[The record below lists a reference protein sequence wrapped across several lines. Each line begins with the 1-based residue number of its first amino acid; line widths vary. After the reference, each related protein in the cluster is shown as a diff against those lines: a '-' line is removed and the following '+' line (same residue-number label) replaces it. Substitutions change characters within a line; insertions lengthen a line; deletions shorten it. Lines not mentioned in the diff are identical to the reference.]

1 MNTRTGWNRRWLQS
15 RNPALEALEARLVLS
30 GQTPLSPAVHLGK
43 PADTGPT
50 IDSVV
55 KNSKPK
61 ADLPVLDSNVL
72 LGSTESSPTH
82 ADFVPH
88 DSLTEGPAA
97 IVHPPISQSIEAS
110 VVGMA
115 PSDMT
120 DVANALEAFGLQAL
134 KAVGDPVPSPAH
146 APPAAPPPRPG

>member
-30 GQTPLSPAVHLGK
+30 GQPPYSPAGHLGK
-43 PADTGPT
+43 PADT
-50 IDSVV
+50 IDSAAV
-55 KNSKPK
+55 NIKPK

-72 LGSTESSPTH
+72 LGSPVSSPAH
-82 ADFVPH
+82 ADFVPQN
-88 DSLTEGPAA
+88 SLTEGPAA

-120 DVANALEAFGLQAL
+120 DVAKALEAFGLQASN
-134 KAVGDPVPSPAH
+134 AVGDPVASP
-146 APPAAPPPRPG
+146 P